1 MGHPMAAE
9 RYVALTTF
17 RRDGTPVATP
27 VWIAPLDDELVVITL
42 DETWKVRRLQR
53 DPRVEV
59 RPCDVRGRVEPD
71 APAYAGTG
79 RVLRDPTEVDRV
91 RRAMDAKYLL
101 ARIGNLS
108 ERVLGRL
115 MRRKPRVGIAL
126 RLEESPAT
134 S

>member
-1 MGHPMAAE
+1 MPHPMASE

-27 VWIAPLDDELVVITL
+27 VWIAPLGEELVVITL

-59 RPCDVRGRVEPD
+59 RPCDVRGRVAPD
-71 APAYAGTG
+71 AATYAGTG
-79 RVLRDPTEVDRV
+79 RVLRDPAEVDGV

-108 ERVLGRL
+108 ERVLGGL

-126 RLEESPAT
+126 RLEESPAA

>member
-1 MGHPMAAE
+1 MGHPMATE

-27 VWIAPLDDELVVITL
+27 VWIAPLGDELAVITL
-42 DETWKVRRLQR
+42 EATWKVRRLER

-59 RPCDVRGRVEPD
+59 RPCDVRGRVAPD
-71 APAYAGTG
+71 APSYAGTG
-79 RVLRDPTEVDRV
+79 RVLRDPAEVDRV

-108 ERVLGRL
+108 ERLLGRL
-115 MRRKPRVGIAL
+115 MRRKPRVGLAL
-126 RLEESPAT
+126 RLEASP
-134 S
+134 SSR

>member
-1 MGHPMAAE
+1 MGHPMATE

-17 RRDGTPVATP
+17 RRDGTPVATA
-27 VWIAPLDDELVVITL
+27 VWIAPLGDELAVITL
-42 DETWKVRRLQR
+42 EATWKVRRLER

-59 RPCDVRGRVEPD
+59 RPCDVRGRVAPD
-71 APAYAGTG
+71 APSYAGTG
-79 RVLRDPTEVDRV
+79 RVLRDPAEVDRV

-115 MRRKPRVGIAL
+115 MRRKPRVGLAL
-126 RLEESPAT
+126 RLEASP
-134 S
+134 SSR